1 MNNITDSDY
10 DVVKLR
16 KGKEAWKAT
25 HSGLGHLHVVASF
38 HMRIPM
44 HGTRT
49 MTLSFKTVPIR
60 ELDND
65 WVDVIFNKNSKYI
78 ILIKIIH

>member
-25 HSGLGHLHVVASF
+25 HSELGNLHVVANF

-49 MTLSFKTVPIR
+49 MTLSFKTA
-60 ELDND
+60 
-65 WVDVIFNKNSKYI
+65 
-78 ILIKIIH
+78 

>member
-25 HSGLGHLHVVASF
+25 HSGLGNLHVVANF

-44 HGTRT
+44 HGTQT
-49 MTLSFKTVPIR
+49 MTLSFKTA
-60 ELDND
+60 
-65 WVDVIFNKNSKYI
+65 
-78 ILIKIIH
+78 